1 MEEKAFDQSL
11 NIATIGIRE
20 WKGKDEE
27 KYNRYEATPYRAL
40 EVLFNQYEL
49 KPADTFVDFGSG
61 AGRVSFYVHNRFN
74 VPVKGIENN
83 DKTFDEALSN
93 EKSYRYH
100 TQEQDAPIS
109 FEYGL
114 AEMYEVD
121 ETDTHFF
128 FFNPFSVSIFKQVT
142 ANIVASIEAHP
153 RTAEIILYYPLPAF
167 KRVMKQ
173 TPFQKV
179 RKIKVPRIHG
189 KYGKFV
195 IYRFTA

>member
-1 MEEKAFDQSL
+1 MVEKSFDASL

-27 KYNRYEATPYRAL
+27 RYNRYEATPYKAL

-49 KPADTFVDFGSG
+49 KPSDTFVDFGAG
-61 AGRVSFYVHNRFN
+61 EGRVSFYVHRKFN
-74 VPVKGIENN
+74 IPVKGIENN
-83 DKTFDEALSN
+83 DKTFDEALIN

-100 TQEQDAPIS
+100 IEEQAAPIH

-121 ETDTHFF
+121 QADTHFF
-128 FFNPFSVSIFKQVT
+128 FFNPFSVSIFKQVIE
-142 ANIVASIEAHP
+142 NIVTSIEAYP
-153 RTAEIILYYPLPAF
+153 RTAEVILYYPLPAF
-167 KRVMKQ
+167 KHVMKQ

-179 RKIKVPRIHG
+179 KKIKVPKIHG
-189 KYGKFV
+189 KYGKFI
-195 IYRFTA
+195 IYRFTP